1 MPADVRHNKDTEITA
16 SRTAIPILFYCAI
29 LFPICGAILFADDAL
44 GFWPFSSIKER
55 YVAQV
60 GNEFITRDDYAKAVN
75 ALHKSNRVGEELTK
89 STSFDIQNNQK
100 FLDEL
105 IDIKLM
111 KIEAENLSLDKRP
124 EFMRHME
131 NYILNLSLERL
142 RQEEIKS
149 KIRVEDNEI
158 EEYYINQHRDETDK
172 SEVKKYIAEIP
183 SRDKE
188 SIKNILMREKT
199 EEREREFFSLL
210 RKKAR
215 IKVDTVSLSNLSAD
229 NLASLGKP
237 VAEVNGETILGKALF
252 YEMKISKVNDTEDGR
267 RQVLDKLI
275 FHKLLDQEAMGRGYS
290 EENELKEKINRYKES
305 SLIKEFE
312 IRVILP
318 GITVKED
325 EIKDY
330 YEKNLEQYKEP
341 DRVNLAVI
349 LLAKKEQAE
358 EALEELRKGADFSY
372 LARKDSIDSSGKT
385 GGRVGWSSMDIF
397 PAETKKALYDAKK
410 GDFIGPFQ
418 IEYGYAVA
426 EFHSLGKGGYRPV
439 EDVKEDI
446 DKIIGRQ
453 KFNTQLTKYLVQ
465 LRKTVPVKINEK
477 ELNLV
482 NEGR

>member
-1 MPADVRHNKDTEITA
+1 MPVDVRYSKDTEIPVL
-16 SRTAIPILFYCAI
+16 RTAISILFYCAI
-29 LFPICGAILFADDAL
+29 LFPICGAVLFAEDAL

-60 GNEFITRDDYAKAVN
+60 GNEFITKDDYAEAVN

-89 STSFDIQNNQK
+89 ATSFDKQNNQN

-111 KIEAENLSLDKRP
+111 KIEAETLSLDKGP
-124 EFMRHME
+124 EFMSDME

-149 KIRVEDNEI
+149 KIKVEDNEI
-158 EEYYINQHRDETDK
+158 EEYYIKQHRDEKAK
-172 SEVKKYIAEIP
+172 SEVKKDIPEIP
-183 SRDKE
+183 LRDKE
-188 SIKNILMREKT
+188 SIKNILMRKKT
-199 EEREREFFSLL
+199 EEREREYFPLL
-210 RKKAR
+210 REKAS
-215 IKVDTVSLSNLSAD
+215 IKVDSIALSNLSAD
-229 NLASLGKP
+229 NPDSLGKP
-237 VAEVNGETILGKALF
+237 VAEVNSETILGKALF
-252 YEMKISKVNDTEDGR
+252 YEMRISKANDTEDGR

-275 FHKLLDQEAMGRGYS
+275 FHKLLDQEAKRRGYS
-290 EENELKEKINRYKES
+290 EEKELKEKINRYRES
-305 SLIKEFE
+305 SLIKEFK

-318 GITVKED
+318 GIIVTEE

-330 YEKNLEQYKEP
+330 YEKNLEQYKKP
-341 DRVNLAVI
+341 DRVDLAVM
-349 LLAKKEQAE
+349 LLAKREQAE

-372 LARKDSIDSSGKT
+372 LARKDSIDSSGKK

-397 PAETKKALYDAKK
+397 PAETKKALYEAKK
-410 GDFIGPFQ
+410 GDFLGPFQ
-418 IEYGYAVA
+418 IEGAYAVA
-426 EFHSLGKGGYRPV
+426 EFHRLEKGGYRPL
-439 EDVKEDI
+439 DDLKDDI

-453 KFNTQLTKYLVQ
+453 KFNTQLTEYLVQ

-482 NEGR
+482 NEGK

>member
-1 MPADVRHNKDTEITA
+1 MPVYVRYGKDIEITA
-16 SRTAIPILFYCAI
+16 PKTAISILFYCAI
-29 LFPICGAILFADDAL
+29 LFPVCGAVLFAEDAE
-44 GFWPFSSIKER
+44 GFWPFSSIKQR

-60 GNEFITRDDYAKAVN
+60 GNEFITRDDYVKAVN

-89 STSFDIQNNQK
+89 STSFDIQNNRK

-149 KIRVEDNEI
+149 KIRVEDKEI
-158 EEYYINQHRDETDK
+158 EEYYINQHREEKDK
-172 SEVKKYIAEIP
+172 SEVKKDIAEIP
-183 SRDKE
+183 STDKE
-188 SIKNILMREKT
+188 SIRNILMRKKT
-199 EEREREFFSLL
+199 EEREKEFFSLL
-210 RKKAR
+210 REKAR
-215 IKVDTVSLSNLSAD
+215 VKVDTVSLSNLSAD
-229 NLASLGKP
+229 DPVSMGKP
-237 VAEVNGETILGKALF
+237 VAVVNGETILGKALF

-267 RQVLDKLI
+267 RQALDKLI

-290 EENELKEKINRYKES
+290 EEKELKEKINRYKES

-341 DRVNLAVI
+341 DRVDLAVI

-358 EALEELRKGADFSY
+358 EALEELHKGADFSY

-385 GGRVGWSSMDIF
+385 GGRVGWSSIDIF
-397 PAETKKALYDAKK
+397 PPETRKALYDAKK
-410 GDFIGPFQ
+410 GDLIGPFQ
-418 IEYGYAVA
+418 IEYAYAVA
-426 EFHSLGKGGYRPV
+426 EFYSLEKGGYRPL
-439 EDVKEDI
+439 EDVKDDI

-453 KFNTQLTKYLVQ
+453 KFNIQLTEYLLQ

-477 ELNLV
+477 EFNLV
-482 NEGR
+482 NDGR